1 MIRFLRYVDLMLIG
15 ILYASHRI
23 SQSSEARV
31 PSSFLFNAMRSIIN
45 AMRSISIY
53 VVRREFFS
61 FFLFYFLSF
70 STYAYKVGILCRS
83 DLRNET
89 SENSGW
95 NVSWKYQDWTT
106 TTSFKIFIDTFRS
119 FTKSPTKSRI
129 WMCFNIRDN

>member
-1 MIRFLRYVDLMLIG
+1 MIRFLRYADLMLIG

-31 PSSFLFNAMRSIIN
+31 PSS
-45 AMRSISIY
+45 
-53 VVRREFFS
+53 
-61 FFLFYFLSF
+61 YFLSF